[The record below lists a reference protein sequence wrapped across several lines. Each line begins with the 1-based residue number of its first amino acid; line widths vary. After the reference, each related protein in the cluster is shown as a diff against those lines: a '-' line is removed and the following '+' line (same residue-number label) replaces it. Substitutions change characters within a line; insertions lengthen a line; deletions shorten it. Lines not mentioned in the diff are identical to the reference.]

1 MMGAAHTVHGSPHC
15 VGSPHC
21 AAHTVH
27 GLQVEQLE
35 ARVVAAVSSVSH
47 ELDACAA
54 GSYRRG
60 AASCGD
66 IDV

>member
-1 MMGAAHTVHGSPHC
+1 MNEKSNSCMIG
-15 VGSPHC
+15 